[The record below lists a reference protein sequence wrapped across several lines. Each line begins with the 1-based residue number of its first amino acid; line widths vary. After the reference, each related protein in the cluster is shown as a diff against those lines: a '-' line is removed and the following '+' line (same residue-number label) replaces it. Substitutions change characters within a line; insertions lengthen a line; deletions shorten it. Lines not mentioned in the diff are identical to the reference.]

1 MNHAEQ
7 LEVFKRRLESLII
20 SSGQE
25 WNLNGYAVA
34 QVLFARGFLI
44 VSQLNALNTTP
55 DKIVPPD
62 NPPCQPPPAGA

>member
-1 MNHAEQ
+1 
-7 LEVFKRRLESLII
+7 LETLII

-44 VSQLNALNTTP
+44 VSNLNMLNTTP

-62 NPPCQPPPAGA
+62 NPPCNPPTDGPSPS